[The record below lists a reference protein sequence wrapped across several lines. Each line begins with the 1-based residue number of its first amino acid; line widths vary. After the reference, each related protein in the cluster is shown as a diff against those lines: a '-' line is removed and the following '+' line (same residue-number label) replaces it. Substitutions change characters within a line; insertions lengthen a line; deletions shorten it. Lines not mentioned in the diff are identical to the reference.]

1 MFDRSILVRVWITC
15 IIISNS
21 NIWIP
26 FLFTPFTPIS
36 LACML
41 LQVAITLFSPAHPH
55 AHFMF
60 LLSSQTW
67 SLDVSLEKCHTLP
80 IIIHYTVFIIS
91 HVSTVLWYHSVPKL
105 SFSPPHTQSPLV
117 FHFVFLSMG
126 FSHTP
131 YMSLHMTHTTKITLS
146 LSLSPVDTT
155 FVAVSFSS
163 PSQTDII
170 HLFTDQTTPTT
181 VSSLSHTDTHTQ
193 LLLPL
198 AFPTTVSLSHTQ
210 NSRFRTPSRISLTN
224 IYRLASL

>member
-1 MFDRSILVRVWITC
+1 M
-15 IIISNS
+15 
-21 NIWIP
+21 
-26 FLFTPFTPIS
+26 FTPFTPIS

-146 LSLSPVDTT
+146 LSPVDTT

-163 PSQTDII
+163 PSQTDIFI
-170 HLFTDQTTPTT
+170 CLPIRQPRLPSPLSLIDTHTTPASTPLPDYRLSLT
-181 VSSLSHTDTHTQ
+181 HTKLSLSHPDSYFSHKH
-193 LLLPL
+193 
-198 AFPTTVSLSHTQ
+198 LST
-210 NSRFRTPSRISLTN
+210 S
-224 IYRLASL
+224 

>member
-1 MFDRSILVRVWITC
+1 M
-15 IIISNS
+15 
-21 NIWIP
+21 
-26 FLFTPFTPIS
+26 PIS

-181 VSSLSHTDTHTQ
+181 VSSLSLSQTHTHNSCFHSPSR
-193 LLLPL
+193 LP
-198 AFPTTVSLSHTQ
+198 SLSHTHKTLA
-210 NSRFRTPSRISLTN
+210 FAP
-224 IYRLASL
+224 RLVFLSQTFID

>member
-105 SFSPPHTQSPLV
+105 SFSRQTH
-117 FHFVFLSMG
+117 
-126 FSHTP
+126 
-131 YMSLHMTHTTKITLS
+131 SLHSSFTLS
-146 LSLSPVDTT
+146 LSLWDSLTHPICLYIWLI
-155 FVAVSFSS
+155 
-163 PSQTDII
+163 P
-170 HLFTDQTTPTT
+170 LKLL
-181 VSSLSHTDTHTQ
+181 SLSLSCRHNICCGLLFVSIPDWHYSFVYRSDNPDYRLLSLSLTDTHTQ

-198 AFPTTVSLSHTQ
+198 PFPTTVSLTHTHKTLA
-210 NSRFRTPSRISLTN
+210 FAP
-224 IYRLASL
+224 RLVFLSQTFID

>member
-1 MFDRSILVRVWITC
+1 M
-15 IIISNS
+15 
-21 NIWIP
+21 
-26 FLFTPFTPIS
+26 FTPFTPIS

-41 LQVAITLFSPAHPH
+41 LHVAITLFSPAHPH

-67 SLDVSLEKCHTLP
+67 SLDVSLEKCHPLP

-131 YMSLHMTHTTKITLS
+131 YMSLDMTHTTKITLS
-146 LSLSPVDTT
+146 HRHNICCDLLSVSIPVID
-155 FVAVSFSS
+155 
-163 PSQTDII
+163 
-170 HLFTDQTTPTT
+170 
-181 VSSLSHTDTHTQ
+181 
-193 LLLPL
+193 
-198 AFPTTVSLSHTQ
+198 
-210 NSRFRTPSRISLTN
+210 
-224 IYRLASL
+224 

>member
-1 MFDRSILVRVWITC
+1 M
-15 IIISNS
+15 
-21 NIWIP
+21 P

-41 LQVAITLFSPAHPH
+41 LQVAITLFSPAHSH
-55 AHFMF
+55 AHFM
-60 LLSSQTW
+60 LLISSQTW

-105 SFSPPHTQSPLV
+105 SFSPPNTQSPLV

-146 LSLSPVDTT
+146 ISPIDTT

-170 HLFTDQTTPTT
+170 HLFTNQTTPTT
-181 VSSLSHTDTHTQ
+181 VSSLSLTDTHTHNSCFHSPSR
-193 LLLPL
+193 LPSLSLTHKTL
-198 AFPTTVSLSHTQ
+198 AF
-210 NSRFRTPSRISLTN
+210 
-224 IYRLASL
+224 AS

>member
-1 MFDRSILVRVWITC
+1 MDYMYHHLEFKYL
-15 IIISNS
+15 N
-21 NIWIP
+21 P
-26 FLFTPFTPIS
+26 FFVHSFHAHLS
-36 LACML
+36 RML
-41 LQVAITLFSPAHPH
+41 LHVAITLFSPAHPH

-146 LSLSPVDTT
+146 LSPVDTT

-181 VSSLSHTDTHTQ
+181 VSSLSLRHTHNSCFHSPSR
-193 LLLPL
+193 LP
-198 AFPTTVSLSHTQ
+198 SLSHTHKTLA
-210 NSRFRTPSRISLTN
+210 FAP
-224 IYRLASL
+224 RLVFLSQTFID

>member
-117 FHFVFLSMG
+117 FHFVF
-126 FSHTP
+126 HTP

-146 LSLSPVDTT
+146 FSLSPVDTT

-170 HLFTDQTTPTT
+170 HLFTSQTTPP
-181 VSSLSHTDTHTQ
+181 SLSLSLTHTHTTPASTTLPDYRLPISDTKLS
-193 LLLPL
+193 LLHPD
-198 AFPTTVSLSHTQ
+198 SYLSHKHLST
-210 NSRFRTPSRISLTN
+210 SL
-224 IYRLASL
+224 

>member
-1 MFDRSILVRVWITC
+1 MYHHLEFKYL
-15 IIISNS
+15 N
-21 NIWIP
+21 P

-131 YMSLHMTHTTKITLS
+131 YMSLDMNHTTKITLS
-146 LSLSPVDTT
+146 LSCRHNICCGLL
-155 FVAVSFSS
+155 FVSIPDWHYSFVHRSDN
-163 PSQTDII
+163 PDYR
-170 HLFTDQTTPTT
+170 LL
-181 VSSLSHTDTHTQ
+181 SLSHRHTHTTPASTP
-193 LLLPL
+193 LPDYHL
-198 AFPTTVSLSHTQ
+198 SHTHTKLSLSHPDSYFSHKHLST
-210 NSRFRTPSRISLTN
+210 S
-224 IYRLASL
+224 

>member
-1 MFDRSILVRVWITC
+1 
-15 IIISNS
+15 
-21 NIWIP
+21 
-26 FLFTPFTPIS
+26 
-36 LACML
+36 ML

-91 HVSTVLWYHSVPKL
+91 HVSTILWYHSVPKL

-181 VSSLSHTDTHTQ
+181 VSSLSLTDTHTTPASTP
-193 LLLPL
+193 LPDYRL
-198 AFPTTVSLSHTQ
+198 SLTHTKLSLSH
-210 NSRFRTPSRISLTN
+210 P
-224 IYRLASL
+224 RLVFLSQTFVN

>member
-1 MFDRSILVRVWITC
+1 
-15 IIISNS
+15 
-21 NIWIP
+21 
-26 FLFTPFTPIS
+26 
-36 LACML
+36 ML

-146 LSLSPVDTT
+146 LSLSLSHVDTT

-181 VSSLSHTDTHTQ
+181 VSSLSLSQTHTHTQ

-198 AFPTTVSLSHTQ
+198 PFPTTVSLSHTQ
-210 NSRFRTPSRISLTN
+210 NSRFRTPTRISLTS
-224 IYRLASL
+224 IFRLASL

>member
-1 MFDRSILVRVWITC
+1 MCVNSYEYACLIDQFWFEYGLHVSSPRIQIFESLFCSLLSRPSLSLC
-15 IIISNS
+15 I
-21 NIWIP
+21 
-26 FLFTPFTPIS
+26 
-36 LACML
+36 L

-60 LLSSQTW
+60 LLSSYTW

-105 SFSPPHTQSPLV
+105 SFSRPHTQSPLV

-146 LSLSPVDTT
+146 LSLSCRHNICCGVL
-155 FVAVSFSS
+155 FVSI
-163 PSQTDII
+163 PD
-170 HLFTDQTTPTT
+170 
-181 VSSLSHTDTHTQ
+181 
-193 LLLPL
+193 
-198 AFPTTVSLSHTQ
+198 
-210 NSRFRTPSRISLTN
+210 
-224 IYRLASL
+224 

>member
-1 MFDRSILVRVWITC
+1 MREFIWVCMFDRSILVRVWITC
-15 IIISNS
+15 IISSNS

-91 HVSTVLWYHSVPKL
+91 HVSTILWYHSVPKL
-105 SFSPPHTQSPLV
+105 SFSPPHAQSPLV

-146 LSLSPVDTT
+146 LSLS
-155 FVAVSFSS
+155 
-163 PSQTDII
+163 
-170 HLFTDQTTPTT
+170 
-181 VSSLSHTDTHTQ
+181 
-193 LLLPL
+193 LL
-198 AFPTTVSLSHTQ
+198 
-210 NSRFRTPSRISLTN
+210 
-224 IYRLASL
+224 

>member
-1 MFDRSILVRVWITC
+1 MYHHLEFKYL
-15 IIISNS
+15 N
-21 NIWIP
+21 P

-131 YMSLHMTHTTKITLS
+131 YMSLHMTHTNKITLS

-181 VSSLSHTDTHTQ
+181 VSSLSHRHTHTQ

-198 AFPTTVSLSHTQ
+198 PFPTTVSLSHTQ
-210 NSRFRTPSRISLTN
+210 NSRFRTPTRISLTN

>member
-1 MFDRSILVRVWITC
+1 ML
-15 IIISNS
+15 
-21 NIWIP
+21 
-26 FLFTPFTPIS
+26 TPFTPIS

-41 LQVAITLFSPAHPH
+41 LQVGITLFSLAHPH

-91 HVSTVLWYHSVPKL
+91 HVSTVLWYHSGPKL

-146 LSLSPVDTT
+146 LSPVDTT

-181 VSSLSHTDTHTQ
+181 VSSLSLSQTHTHTHNSCFHSPSR
-193 LLLPL
+193 LP
-198 AFPTTVSLSHTQ
+198 SLSHTHT
-210 NSRFRTPSRISLTN
+210 FTPSVTHSHSHTFTPSHTETHTHTHTHSHPQ
-224 IYRLASL
+224 AHTHTH

>member
-1 MFDRSILVRVWITC
+1 MYHHLEFKYL
-15 IIISNS
+15 N
-21 NIWIP
+21 P
-26 FLFTPFTPIS
+26 FFVHSFHAHLS

-105 SFSPPHTQSPLV
+105 SFSLPHTQSPLV

-146 LSLSPVDTT
+146 LSPVDIT

-181 VSSLSHTDTHTQ
+181 ISSLSLKTHT
-193 LLLPL
+193 
-198 AFPTTVSLSHTQ
+198 H
-210 NSRFRTPSRISLTN
+210 NS
-224 IYRLASL
+224 YH

>member
-146 LSLSPVDTT
+146 LSPVDTT

-163 PSQTDII
+163 PSQTD
-170 HLFTDQTTPTT
+170 TDQTTPTT
-181 VSSLSHTDTHTQ
+181 ISSLSLSQTHTTPASTP
-193 LLLPL
+193 LPDYRL
-198 AFPTTVSLSHTQ
+198 SLTHTKLSLSHPDSYFSHKHLST
-210 NSRFRTPSRISLTN
+210 S
-224 IYRLASL
+224 

>member
-80 IIIHYTVFIIS
+80 IIINYTVFIIS
-91 HVSTVLWYHSVPKL
+91 HVSIVLWYHSVPKL
-105 SFSPPHTQSPLV
+105 SFHRHT
-117 FHFVFLSMG
+117 H
-126 FSHTP
+126 
-131 YMSLHMTHTTKITLS
+131 SLHSSFTLSFSLWDSLTHPICLYIWLIPLKLLSLSCRHNICCGLLFVSIPDWHYSFVYRSDNPDYRLLS
-146 LSLSPVDTT
+146 LSLTDTHT
-155 FVAVSFSS
+155 HNSCFHS
-163 PSQTDII
+163 PSW
-170 HLFTDQTTPTT
+170 LP
-181 VSSLSHTDTHTQ
+181 SLSHTHKT
-193 LLLPL
+193 L
-198 AFPTTVSLSHTQ
+198 AFAPRLVFLSQT
-210 NSRFRTPSRISLTN
+210 FID
-224 IYRLASL
+224 